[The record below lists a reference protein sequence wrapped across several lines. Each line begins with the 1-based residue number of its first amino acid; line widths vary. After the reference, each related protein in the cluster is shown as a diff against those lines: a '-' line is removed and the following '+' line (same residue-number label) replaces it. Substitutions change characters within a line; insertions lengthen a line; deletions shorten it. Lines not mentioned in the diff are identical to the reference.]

1 MIDQKLQLF
10 EKKEGSVLHGI
21 KLMTKM
27 TPNQTYKEMELA
39 IKNGLPANMLLACNP
54 DTENSCLMFYK
65 LDGAKS
71 RAMKVYF
78 EAIRE
83 NKIKIV

>member
-1 MIDQKLQLF
+1 MLDQKLKLF
-10 EKKEGSVLHGI
+10 EKKEGCVLHGI

-27 TPNQTYKEMELA
+27 TPNQTYKEMEQA
-39 IKNGLPANMLLACNP
+39 IRDGFPASMLLSYKP
-54 DTENSCLMFYK
+54 DTENNCVMFYK

-78 EAIRE
+78 EPIRDKRIE
-83 NKIKIV
+83 IV